1 MRKACGVGK
10 VYIYLSKKS
19 NNKNISVMTAQNHML
34 NNQEWSEGKN
44 EAKASLEHFYS
55 DEIAALQEKISV
67 TLEDIKMFELYLDDT
82 EGEYNRKHIESR
94 VKYLRGVVVFN
105 TAKQDFFESQKNNLK

>member
-1 MRKACGVGK
+1 M
-10 VYIYLSKKS
+10 SKKS